1 MALVGT
7 ILLLSLS
14 EFKEDIVLR
23 KLYNYYI
30 SNDKDF
36 AKRIKSMTGVTPQN
50 LNLYKLAFYHR
61 STFNEQSELAQN
73 NERLE
78 YLGDA
83 LLNSISAEYLYHK
96 YPGSNEGFL
105 TKMRSKIVKRKTL
118 NYIAD
123 AMGLDTLLMEFN
135 RTHISVSM
143 LGNALEALIGAMYL
157 ELGYVSTRKFVI
169 NKLFRK
175 FLDIHDLEMNDDN
188 FKSRL
193 LEWGQKK
200 GFDVQYKVISKFK
213 QDHRDRYRVVVIG
226 VRAKFVRHELLAWNC
241 AHREKD
247 FRILY
252 SALNQLALHHLLSLL
267 RPVHLNRRL

>member
-1 MALVGT
+1 M
-7 ILLLSLS
+7 
-14 EFKEDIVLR
+14 LR
-23 KLYNYYI
+23 KLYNFYI

-36 AKRIKSMTGVTPQN
+36 AKRIKSMTGVTPKN

-83 LLNSISAEYLYHK
+83 LINSISAEYLYHK

-143 LGNALEALIGAMYL
+143 LGNALEALIGAIYL
-157 ELGYVSTRKFVI
+157 ELGYEPTKKFVV

-175 FLDIHDLEMNDDN
+175 FLDIHDLEVNDDN

-193 LEWGQKK
+193 LEWGQKR
-200 GFDVQYKVISKFK
+200 GHDVQYKVVSKFK
-213 QDHRDRYRVVVIG
+213 QDHRDRYRVVVTVNGEELCTAEDFNKKNAEQQASESAI
-226 VRAKFVRHELLAWNC
+226 AKLGIKEIS
-241 AHREKD
+241 E
-247 FRILY
+247 I
-252 SALNQLALHHLLSLL
+252 Q
-267 RPVHLNRRL
+267 

>member
-1 MALVGT
+1 MCIRDRLNP
-7 ILLLSLS
+7 
-14 EFKEDIVLR
+14 VLR
-23 KLYNYYI
+23 KLFNYYI

-36 AKRIKSMTGVTPQN
+36 AKRIKEMTGITPKK
-50 LNLYKLAFYHR
+50 LSLYKLAFYHR
-61 STFNEQSELAQN
+61 STFNELSEQAQN

-83 LLNSISAEYLYHK
+83 LLNSISAEYLYQK
-96 YPGSNEGFL
+96 YPNGNEGFL

-157 ELGYVSTRKFVI
+157 ELGYDKTKKFVTQ
-169 NKLFRK
+169 NLFRK
-175 FLDIHDLEMNDDN
+175 YLDIHDLENNDDN

-193 LEWGQKK
+193 LEWGQKN
-200 GFDVQYKVISKFK
+200 GHDVQYKVC
-213 QDHRDRYRVVVIG
+213 
-226 VRAKFVRHELLAWNC
+226 LLYTSRC
-241 AHREKD
+241 
-247 FRILY
+247 
-252 SALNQLALHHLLSLL
+252 
-267 RPVHLNRRL
+267 V

>member
-1 MALVGT
+1 M
-7 ILLLSLS
+7 
-14 EFKEDIVLR
+14 LR
-23 KLYNYYI
+23 KLFNYYI

-36 AKRIKSMTGVTPQN
+36 AKRIKEMTGITPKK
-50 LNLYKLAFYHR
+50 LSLYKLAFYHR
-61 STFNEQSELAQN
+61 STFNELSEQAQN

-83 LLNSISAEYLYHK
+83 LLNSISAEYLYQK
-96 YPGSNEGFL
+96 YPNGNEGFL

-157 ELGYVSTRKFVI
+157 ELGYDKTKKFVTQ
-169 NKLFRK
+169 NLFRK
-175 FLDIHDLEMNDDN
+175 YLDIHDLENNDDN

-193 LEWGQKK
+193 LEWGQKN
-200 GFDVQYKVISKFK
+200 GHDVQYKVLSKFK
-213 QDHRDRYRVVVIG
+213 QDHRDRYRVVVSVDG
-226 VRAKFVRHELLAWNC
+226 EDLSTAE
-241 AHREKD
+241 D
-247 FRILY
+247 FNKKNAEQQA
-252 SALNQLALHHLLSLL
+252 SEAALSKLGIKEGIEI
-267 RPVHLNRRL
+267 

>member
-1 MALVGT
+1 
-7 ILLLSLS
+7 
-14 EFKEDIVLR
+14 
-23 KLYNYYI
+23 
-30 SNDKDF
+30 
-36 AKRIKSMTGVTPQN
+36 MTGVTPGK

-61 STFNEQSELAQN
+61 STFNELSEQAQN

-83 LLNSISAEYLYHK
+83 LLNSITAEYLYQK
-96 YPGSNEGFL
+96 YPNGNEGFL

-143 LGNALEALIGAMYL
+143 LGNALEALIGAMYM
-157 ELGYVSTRKFVI
+157 ELGYDKTRHFVVQH
-169 NKLFRK
+169 LFRK
-175 FLDIHDLEMNDDN
+175 YLDIHELELNDDN

-200 GFDVQYKVISKFK
+200 GHDVQYKVLSKFK
-213 QDHRDRYRVVVIG
+213 QDHRDRYRVVVTVNGEELSTAEDFNKKNAEQQASEAAI
-226 VRAKFVRHELLAWNC
+226 AKLGIKEVSE
-241 AHREKD
+241 
-247 FRILY
+247 I
-252 SALNQLALHHLLSLL
+252 
-267 RPVHLNRRL
+267 

>member
-1 MALVGT
+1 
-7 ILLLSLS
+7 
-14 EFKEDIVLR
+14 VLR
-23 KLYNYYI
+23 KLFNYYI

-36 AKRIKSMTGVTPQN
+36 AKRIKEMTGITPKK
-50 LNLYKLAFYHR
+50 LSLYKLAFYHR
-61 STFNEQSELAQN
+61 STFNELSEQAQN

-83 LLNSISAEYLYHK
+83 LLNSISAEYLYQK
-96 YPGSNEGFL
+96 YPNGNEGFL

-157 ELGYVSTRKFVI
+157 ELGYDKTKKFVTQ
-169 NKLFRK
+169 NLFRK
-175 FLDIHDLEMNDDN
+175 YLDIHDLENNDDN

-193 LEWGQKK
+193 LEWGQKN
-200 GFDVQYKVISKFK
+200 GHDVQYKVLSKFK
-213 QDHRDRYRVVVIG
+213 QDHRDRYRVVVSVDG
-226 VRAKFVRHELLAWNC
+226 EDLSTAE
-241 AHREKD
+241 D
-247 FRILY
+247 FNKKNAEQQA
-252 SALNQLALHHLLSLL
+252 SEAALSKLGIKEGIEI
-267 RPVHLNRRL
+267 

>member
-1 MALVGT
+1 MDLADT
-7 ILLLSLS
+7 ILLLSLGGFNPKS
-14 EFKEDIVLR
+14 VLR
-23 KLYNYYI
+23 KLYNFYI
-30 SNDKDF
+30 SDDKDF
-36 AKRIKSMTGVTPQN
+36 AKRIKSLTGVTPKK

-61 STFNEQSELAQN
+61 STFNEQSEMAQN

-96 YPGSNEGFL
+96 YPGANEGFL

-135 RTHISVSM
+135 KTHISVSM

-157 ELGYVSTRKFVI
+157 ELGYEPAKKFVVHQ
-169 NKLFRK
+169 LFRK
-175 FLDIHDLEMNDDN
+175 FLDIHELEINDDN

-200 GFDVQYKVISKFK
+200 GHEVQYRVISKFK
-213 QDHRDRYRVVVIG
+213 MDHRDRYRVVVTVNG
-226 VRAKFVRHELLAWNC
+226 EELSTAEDFNKKNAEQQASERALAKLGIKE
-241 AHREKD
+241 ATD
-247 FRILY
+247 
-252 SALNQLALHHLLSLL
+252 A
-267 RPVHLNRRL
+267 